1 MMEVNSAP
9 NDYGGDA
16 VPDDDWGNA
25 APDEWW
31 VRKII
36 KIKKERRKWEQE
48 ETQVILYFLN

>member
-1 MMEVNSAP
+1 MQWWMMEVNAEP
-9 NDYGGDA
+9 NDYGCDA

-36 KIKKERRKWEQE
+36 KI
-48 ETQVILYFLN
+48 